1 MKFGTTIS
9 LDQTDLEKLDYISDK
24 CGFQKSGKGLTG
36 IIRLAIQKAYAH
48 QMMIE
53 GSNEKIIEQ
62 KKLSN
67 GERKVW

>member
-24 CGFQKSGKGLTG
+24 CGFQKSGKGRTG

>member
-24 CGFQKSGKGLTG
+24 CNFQKSGKGLTG